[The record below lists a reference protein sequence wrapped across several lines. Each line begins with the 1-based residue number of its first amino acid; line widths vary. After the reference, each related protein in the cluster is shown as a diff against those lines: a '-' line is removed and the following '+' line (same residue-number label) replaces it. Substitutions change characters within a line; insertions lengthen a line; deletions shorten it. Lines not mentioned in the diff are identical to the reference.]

1 MKKVIIFL
9 ILIFILP
16 VISAIPE
23 KSESTI
29 NLANGNILEV
39 EQLKVENKFT
49 QNDLQHYNYHLITKL
64 TLYDSENN
72 LLDKEV
78 LVDQSIYLAEQ
89 EPVGWNFQTW
99 THKLNVVN
107 PATYVSNEIESMQM
121 HSKYLDWE
129 MQFCKGSEIL
139 CVTECVLHPWAC

>member
-9 ILIFILP
+9 ILILILP
-16 VISAIPE
+16 VVAAIPE
-23 KSESTI
+23 ESESTI

-39 EQLKVENKFT
+39 ERLKVENKFT

-72 LLDKEV
+72 ILDKEV
-78 LVDQSIYLAEQ
+78 LTDQSIYLAEK

-99 THKLNVVN
+99 THKLNKI
-107 PATYVSNEIESMQM
+107 ADITDEIEVVQM

-129 MQFCKGSEIL
+129 MQFCKGDEIL
-139 CVTECVLHPWAC
+139 CVVECILHPWAC

>member
-9 ILIFILP
+9 ILILILP
-16 VISAIPE
+16 VVAAIPE
-23 KSESTI
+23 ESESTI

-39 EQLKVENKFT
+39 ERLKVENKFT

-72 LLDKEV
+72 ILNKEV
-78 LVDQSIYLAEQ
+78 LVAQSNNLAEQ

-99 THKLNVVN
+99 T
-107 PATYVSNEIESMQM
+107 
-121 HSKYLDWE
+121 
-129 MQFCKGSEIL
+129 
-139 CVTECVLHPWAC
+139 

>member
-29 NLANGNILEV
+29 NLANGNILEI
-39 EQLKVENKFT
+39 EQLRVENKFT

-78 LVDQSIYLAEQ
+78 LTDQSNYLAEK
-89 EPVGWNFQTW
+89 EPTGWNFQTW
-99 THKLNVVN
+99 THKLNKIVYI
-107 PATYVSNEIESMQM
+107 TDEIEVAQM
-121 HSKYLDWE
+121 HS
-129 MQFCKGSEIL
+129 
-139 CVTECVLHPWAC
+139 